1 MSSLLSALLLVVLGF
16 VLVPVSVLL
25 LQVACATIPRRPSP
39 MPVVA
44 RPRLA
49 VLVPA
54 HDESSVI
61 REMLESVLP
70 QLGRGDRLVVVADNC
85 SDDTARVAAGAGAEV
100 VERRDASRRGKG
112 YALDFGM
119 RHLERDPPQVV
130 VIVDADCEVTAGA
143 IDRIARLSASTGRPV
158 QALYLMTAPR
168 AAGTLAPVA
177 EFAWVVKNLVRPL
190 GFLRL
195 GLPCQLM
202 GTGMAFPWRVIRSA
216 QLASG
221 HIVEDMKLGL
231 DLARAGKPPLFCPEA
246 LVRSRFP
253 SSEEGRRSQRTRW
266 EHGHLGMILG
276 EAPRLLWE
284 GCAGKGSGLLALALD
299 MVVPPL
305 ALLALS
311 IIVLVAI
318 CAAHAL
324 LAFSIAPLVVAGVV
338 SLMFGASIGLSWLR
352 FGFGILPLGRLPLA
366 LVYAVR
372 KLPLYLKFIVG
383 RQVAWVRSKRDER

>member
-1 MSSLLSALLLVVLGF
+1 MSSLLTAILLVVLAF

-25 LQVACATIPRRPSP
+25 LQVVCAAMPRRPAP
-39 MPVVA
+39 IPLAA

-54 HDESSVI
+54 HNESSVI
-61 REMLESVLP
+61 RETLDSVLP
-70 QLGRGDRLVVVADNC
+70 QLEPGDRLVVVADNC

-100 VERRDASRRGKG
+100 AERRDSSRRGKG
-112 YALDFGM
+112 YALDFGL
-119 RHLERDPPQVV
+119 RCLGRESPQVV

-158 QALYLMTAPR
+158 QALYLMKAPPS
-168 AAGTLAPVA
+168 AGTMALIA

-195 GLPCQLM
+195 ALPCQLM
-202 GTGMAFPWRVIRSA
+202 GTGMAFPWAVIRSA
-216 QLASG
+216 RLASG

-231 DLARAGKPPLFCPEA
+231 DLARAGRPPLFCPEA
-246 LVRSRFP
+246 LVRSCFP
-253 SSEEGRRSQRTRW
+253 SSEDGRRTQRTRW
-266 EHGHLGMILG
+266 EHGHLGMILS

-284 GCAGKGSGLLALALD
+284 GLRGKGSGLLALALD
-299 MVVPPL
+299 MAVPPL

-311 IIVLVAI
+311 IIVLVAV

-324 LAFSIAPLVVAGVV
+324 LTLSLAPLVVAGMV
-338 SLMFGASIGLSWLR
+338 SLMFGAAIGLSWLR
-352 FGFGILPLGRLPLA
+352 FGLGILSPGRLPLA
-366 LVYAVR
+366 LIYAVR
-372 KLPLYLKFIVG
+372 KLPLYLKFVVS
-383 RQVAWVRSKRDER
+383 RQVEWVRSKRDER